1 MNRPAMS
8 QNPGLNTKQKLVL
21 LAGAAAL
28 YYYYRKSKSA
38 NEAKYRGQQV
48 QYYLSKNGRIYY
60 REPGNPKNVIWVTP
74 PQQTFNVPASEAQQY
89 SGIQGYKNQTTG
101 NGLDYYFNG
110 PGGSA
115 SPGA

>member
-1 MNRPAMS
+1 MNQNTGMS
-8 QNPGLNTKQKLVL
+8 TKQKVVL

-28 YYYYRKSKSA
+28 YYYYRRTKAA

-74 PQQTFNVPASEAQQY
+74 PQQTVRVPQAEAQQY
-89 SGIQGYKNQTTG
+89 SNIQGYNNQTTG
-101 NGLDYYFNG
+101 NGIDYYFNG
-110 PGGSA
+110 PGGTA
-115 SPGA
+115 NAG